1 MNKTSFVVMSMDCQ
15 ITIADQKSCDKIKK
29 IFTEIRNFL
38 LNIELSLS
46 PFIPTSE
53 ISQINQGK
61 IKISH
66 ASIRTQQILALCDQ
80 TKKLSGGYFDICKNG
95 KIDPCGLVK
104 GWAIHQSSLL
114 LKRRGLNNFLIEISG
129 DLQTSGHPLNKKFWT
144 VGIRNPFQRLEI
156 IKTLK
161 LSGEGVATSGNDRNG
176 QHIYNPLYD
185 RPIKEIISLT
195 VIAPNV
201 FEADRFA
208 TAAFAMGRRGIDF
221 IESRPGL
228 ESYLIDRNRI
238 ATYTSGF
245 RRFACSTSTV

>member
-15 ITIADQKSCDKIKK
+15 ITIADEKSGDEIRKIV
-29 IFTEIRNFL
+29 TEIKYFL

-61 IKISH
+61 IKIINS
-66 ASIRTQQILALCDQ
+66 SIRTQQILNLCDQ
-80 TKKLSGGYFDICKNG
+80 TKKLSGGYFDSYENG

-104 GWAIHQSSLL
+104 GWAIHQTSLL
-114 LKRRGLNNFLIEISG
+114 LKRCGLSNFLIEISG
-129 DLQTSGHPLNKKFWT
+129 DLQTSGHPLNKKFWV
-144 VGIRNPFQRLEI
+144 VGIRNPFRHSEI
-156 IKTLK
+156 IKTVH
-161 LSGEGVATSGNDRNG
+161 LSGEGIATSGSDRND
-176 QHIYNPLYD
+176 QHIYNPVYNK
-185 RPIKEIISLT
+185 PIKEIISLT

-208 TAAFAMGRRGIDF
+208 TAAFAMSRRGIDF
-221 IESRPGL
+221 IESRPGF
-228 ESYLIDRNRI
+228 EGYMIDQNRT